1 MNEHTARDVVLVRA
15 IETTD
20 QNKEILSDDDRLYAS
35 RSARELAQWRAADRK
50 SEATGDDFLQ
60 QRAEQILK
68 RLAERHPAFAGFLQQ
83 RAPLRAL
90 GWALPVIGLLLGAG
104 LDRITD
110 PHRVDLLSAPLL
122 LIIAWNLLVYL
133 GLLIW
138 LFIPSKPRVPR
149 PLKPPRKLPAVLST
163 ALVNFAT
170 EWSQLSAKLTSARLS
185 RTIHLSAAMFATGAL
200 LSLYARGLLSQYAAG
215 WESTFLDAEQVHNL
229 LTILFAPA
237 VSLFHLQG
245 FTLAEI
251 DALRF
256 PNTTAAGGGARWVHL
271 YAATIVLLVVLPR
284 LLLAAFAQWR
294 AVRLARHFPLDLEQP
309 YFRKLNDAMG
319 MAQGGTLRVL
329 PYSFTVDEQRHR
341 SLQKIASEMFGEQG
355 RLMLRPSTAYGE
367 APQVSDDTEAAATA
381 ALFNLSATP
390 EQENHGAFLDALTN
404 AVPRG
409 VTVLLDE
416 SAYLE
421 RMGPERLA
429 ERIALWQEFCRFH
442 RTAATVVNLQAPA

>member
-1 MNEHTARDVVLVRA
+1 MLVRA

-149 PLKPPRKLPAVLST
+149 RLKPPRKLPAVLST

-170 EWSQLSAKLTSARLS
+170 DWSQLSAKLTSARLS

-294 AVRLARHFPLDLEQP
+294 AARLARHFPLDLEQP

-341 SLQKIASEMFGEQG
+341 RLQKIASEMFGEQG

-367 APQVSDDTEAAATA
+367 MPQVSDDTEAAATA

-390 EQENHGAFLDALTN
+390 EQENHGAFLDALTS